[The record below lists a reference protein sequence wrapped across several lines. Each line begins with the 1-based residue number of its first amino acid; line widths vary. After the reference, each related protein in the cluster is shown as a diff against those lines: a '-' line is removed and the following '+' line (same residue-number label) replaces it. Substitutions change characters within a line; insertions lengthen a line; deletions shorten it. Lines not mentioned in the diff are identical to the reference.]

1 MSRLER
7 EELAE
12 QIEWSLACGADP
24 VATAQELVGIHGDGA
39 FSIFRSVTLPQFV
52 QTMSDLRR
60 AREELALQTALDDA
74 EAYQSIRG

>member
-24 VATAQELVGIHGDGA
+24 AAMAEELVGIHGDDA
-39 FSIFRSVTLPQFV
+39 FSIFRSVALPQFV
-52 QTMSDLRR
+52 QVMSDLRR
-60 AREELALQTALDDA
+60 AREELALQAAYDDA